1 MKRLG
6 RLKVC
11 FVPSSISVVSGLIL
25 IHQLQYVCIV
35 TCNDQLLFSM
45 QDIISRHVES
55 SRSLLIDLLHGLLIY
70 DPANR
75 ITARQALDHRFFRI
89 PT

>member
-1 MKRLG
+1 
-6 RLKVC
+6 
-11 FVPSSISVVSGLIL
+11 
-25 IHQLQYVCIV
+25 
-35 TCNDQLLFSM
+35 M